1 MTPRSPLLLAVLGL
15 LSACQAPPVDD
26 SPAEARWPGDWTG
39 EDPWT
44 FTGRIDAEL
53 CGDALDNDG
62 DTEIDEGCSPCSTFA
77 TRGATWWQD
86 ADSCVLAGEAT
97 GFNAFPINVGYAT
110 HFPTAAEVQAELSA
124 TLSGDLRQRL
134 RRQMIVLRLNA
145 ATFNLWDRPVVD
157 WNGDGSPETVRW
169 LLQKADTVYDSG
181 DDYLLNVYIEQFRE
195 MNEAGTAAG
204 LWFDETCMEAAELC
218 DGLDNDTDGEIDE
231 DCACVEECGD
241 DVDNDENGLVDEG
254 CSSCGEFMG
263 RPKAFWA
270 NASCVVDGD
279 IGFELLPITL
289 GASETYSSAAEVT
302 ALLAAS
308 PGSNAR
314 NRLRHQLLTAKL
326 NQGAFNSGAQA
337 AVDWNGDGTVETV
350 QELITLADTIFD
362 SGPDWRRNTMTTA
375 LRNANELRQTWPIWF
390 QADCSGWNEVCDGQD
405 NNRSGVA
412 DEWCGCVEL
421 CDGADND
428 LDLGVDEDFAEICDP
443 VIVCED
449 GSDAPTW
456 YPDADADGFG
466 VGSDPLISCTE
477 PDGFAANDLDCD
489 DAEDEIRPSAVDIC
503 GDGIDQDCSGDE
515 VGCTSVNPSVATL
528 FTGEAASDNAG
539 MSMAGAGDVNGDGFE
554 DLLIGARSHGY
565 GGANAGA
572 AYLAY
577 GPFEGGSRSLSSAD
591 LKLYGGPG
599 DRAGRAVA
607 GGADLDGDGL
617 PDVVVG
623 APNAS
628 DAGVASGA
636 AFVVFS
642 SSLAEAS
649 GPFDLSGG
657 DLMIHGRRS
666 AEYFGSHVAV
676 GDATGDGLADLFIG
690 VTGDSSAATTA
701 GALYIFAGPLAASE
715 TAIGIAS
722 GTWTARITGESS
734 TEQIGLYMDAG
745 ADLDGDGI
753 ADVLVGSAR
762 NATAGSFAGAA
773 WVLPGPI
780 SGTVNLS
787 TVEAKLVGAA
797 AGDRLGAGISG
808 AGDQDGDGYQDFV
821 VSAPFEDSVDSDAGA
836 VYLVRGG
843 PDLASLGGAA
853 IDTVAAATVFGR
865 ERSGQLGSSLDASGD
880 ADLDGVNDLLATANN
895 DGFEAHG
902 AAYLFF
908 GPVSGS
914 LTALD
919 ADWSQVGESAQDH
932 LGSFA
937 AFGGDLAGTGASS
950 LLLGAREADVAE
962 STDAGKAWLIL
973 GL

>member
-1 MTPRSPLLLAVLGL
+1 MTRPSPLLFAVLGL
-15 LSACQAPPVDD
+15 LSACLVPPAADPP
-26 SPAEARWPGDWTG
+26 SEARWPGDWTG

-53 CGDALDNDG
+53 CGDGLDNDG
-62 DTEIDEGCSPCSTFA
+62 DEQIDEGCSECSSYT
-77 TRGATWWQD
+77 TRGATWWQA
-86 ADSCVLAGEAT
+86 ADLCVLAGEAT
-97 GFNAFPINVGYAT
+97 GFNALPINIGYAT
-110 HFPTAAEVQAELSA
+110 YFHTASEVQAALA
-124 TLSGDLRQRL
+124 TETGGDLRLRL
-134 RRQMIVLRLNA
+134 RRQMIVMRLNA

-169 LLQKADTVYDSG
+169 LLQKADTIYDTG
-181 DDYLLNVYIEQFRE
+181 DAYLLNVYIEQLRE
-195 MNEAGTAAG
+195 MNEAGTGLG
-204 LWFDETCMEAAELC
+204 LWFDETCVDAGELC
-218 DGLDNDTDGEIDE
+218 DGLDNDIDGEIDE

-254 CSSCGEFMG
+254 CTTCGEFMG
-263 RPKAFWA
+263 RPKGFWA
-270 NASCVVDGD
+270 SATCVVDGD

-302 ALLAAS
+302 TLLAAATGTNS
-308 PGSNAR
+308 R

-326 NQGAFNSGAQA
+326 NLGAFNSGDYSAI
-337 AVDWNGDGTVETV
+337 DWNGDGTVETM
-350 QELITLADTIFD
+350 QQLITLADTIFD

-375 LRNANELRQTWPIWF
+375 LRNANELRQIWPIWF

-405 NNRSGVA
+405 NNRSGIA

-428 LDLGVDEDFAEICDP
+428 MDLGVDEDFGAVCDP

-449 GSDAPTW
+449 GTDAPTW
-456 YPDADADGFG
+456 YLDADVDGYGFSG
-466 VGSDPLISCTE
+466 DTQVSCTE
-477 PDGFAANDLDCD
+477 PEGYVTNDQDCD
-489 DAEDEIRPSAVDIC
+489 DTDSELRPSAVDIC
-503 GDGIDQDCSGDE
+503 DDGVDQDCSGDE

-528 FTGEAASDNAG
+528 FTGEAAGDNAG

-577 GPFEGGSRSLSSAD
+577 GPFDEGSRDLSSAD
-591 LKLYGGPG
+591 VKLYGGAG

-607 GGADLDGDGL
+607 GGGDLDGDGL
-617 PDVVVG
+617 PDIVVG

-642 SSLAEAS
+642 SSLVGVSE
-649 GPFDLSGG
+649 PFDLSGG

-666 AEYFGSHVAV
+666 AEYFGAHVAI
-676 GDATGDGLADLFIG
+676 GDATGDGLADLFVG

-715 TAIGIAS
+715 TAISVAS

-745 ADLDGDGI
+745 SDLDGDGI
-753 ADVLVGSAR
+753 DDILVGSAR
-762 NATAGSFAGAA
+762 NATAGSLAGAA
-773 WVLPGPI
+773 WLLPGPI

-787 TVEAKLVGAA
+787 AAELKLVGAA
-797 AGDRLGAGISG
+797 AGDRLGAGVSG
-808 AGDQDGDGYQDFV
+808 AGDQDGDGYEDFV
-821 VSAPFEDSVDSDAGA
+821 VAAPFEDSVNSDAGA

-843 PDLASLGGAA
+843 PDLASISGAS
-853 IDTVAAATVFGR
+853 IDTVASATVFGR

-880 ADLDGVNDLLATANN
+880 ADNDGVNDLLATANN

-902 AAYLFF
+902 AAYLFY
-908 GPVSGS
+908 GPVVG
-914 LTALD
+914 ALSAMD
-919 ADWSQVGESAQDH
+919 ADWSQVGEAAQDH

-950 LLLGAREADVAE
+950 LLLGAREADVGG